1 MTTSPEFDP
10 CYLYYG
16 PVVHDGYGCA
26 YNIQRDRVIFAVS
39 AFESNGR
46 TDIEGFAENLSRS
59 MRDMRAM
66 FE

>member
-16 PVVHDGYGCA
+16 PVVYDGYGCA
-26 YNIQRDRVIFAVS
+26 YNIQRDQVIFAVS
-39 AFESNGR
+39 AYESNGR
-46 TDIEGFAENLSRS
+46 TDIEGFAENLTRA